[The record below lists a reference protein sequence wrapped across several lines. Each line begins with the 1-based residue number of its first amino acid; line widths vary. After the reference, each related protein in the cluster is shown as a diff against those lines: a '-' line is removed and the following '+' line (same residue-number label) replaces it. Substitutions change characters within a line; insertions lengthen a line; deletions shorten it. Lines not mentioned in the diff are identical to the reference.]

1 MIDANEIINTA
12 TYLATR
18 FYTTE
23 VDVLR
28 HKVDLLESR
37 IRELVSIIN
46 EVRSEE
52 HSNRAG

>member
-18 FYTTE
+18 FYTNET
-23 VDVLR
+23 DVLR

-46 EVRSEE
+46 EVRSED

>member
-18 FYTTE
+18 YYTNET
-23 VDVLR
+23 DVLR

-52 HSNRAG
+52 HSNRAS

>member
-18 FYTTE
+18 FYTNET
-23 VDVLR
+23 DVLR

>member
-18 FYTTE
+18 YYTNET
-23 VDVLR
+23 DVLR